1 MPRYFMGSDGT
12 IVGEDEIVGGDP
24 RTLVS
29 GYDYNQMFGAGDA
42 APPGVNLAQVA
53 AARAAGGLVV
63 QKKEPTELREQT
75 LPFFQDFTASLVD
88 SVNLTPQRLFRP
100 ERLSFASL
108 TAQYFLIT
116 GVSIAQEP
124 QFVAEGG
131 TLAQLFSEV
140 AVGMRLKG
148 RTANLGAQIVINAK
162 NIDADNTRTLY
173 GAFVGPAAM

>member
-1 MPRYFMGSDGT
+1 MPRYFMGDNGT
-12 IVGEDEIVGGDP
+12 IVGEDEIVGYDA
-24 RTLVS
+24 RTLV
-29 GYDYNQMFGAGDA
+29 GYDYSQMFGASDQ
-42 APPGVNLAQVA
+42 PPGQANLAQVA

-63 QKKEPTELREQT
+63 QPKQPTELREQT
-75 LPFFQDFTASLVD
+75 LPFFQAFDAGEVG

-100 ERLSFASL
+100 ERLSFASF
-108 TAQYFLIT
+108 TAQNFLIT

-148 RTANLGAQIVINAK
+148 RTANLGAQIVINAT
-162 NIDADNTRTLY
+162 NIDADNARTLY